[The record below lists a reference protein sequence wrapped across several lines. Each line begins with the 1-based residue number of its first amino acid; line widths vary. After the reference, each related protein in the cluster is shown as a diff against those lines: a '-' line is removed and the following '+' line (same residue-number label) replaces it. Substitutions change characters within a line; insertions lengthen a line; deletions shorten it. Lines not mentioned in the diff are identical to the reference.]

1 MGKLILISGAN
12 SSGKSRYA
20 ESIVAKTEGRRYYI
34 ATMAVCSE
42 ENERRVEKHRRQR
55 QGLGFETLECPHQV
69 GTAAVTPEG
78 VVLLEDVSNLLANN
92 LFETGQ
98 DAGAVLA
105 DIEALQARCRLLV
118 AVTISGLREEDYDG
132 ETAAYIH
139 GLNELNR
146 QLLDRSAA
154 AVVMREQQPVC
165 LKGSVYD
172 CI

>member
-20 ESIVAKTEGRRYYI
+20 ESVVAQTEGRRYYI
-34 ATMAVCSE
+34 ATMSVCSE

-55 QGLGFETLECPHQV
+55 QGLAFETLECPHQV

-78 VVLLEDVSNLLANN
+78 IVLLEDVSNLLANN
-92 LFETGQ
+92 LFETGK
-98 DAGAVLA
+98 DTAAVLA

-132 ETAAYIH
+132 ETAAYIQ
-139 GLNELNR
+139 GLNALNR
-146 QLLDRSAA
+146 QLMSRASAA
-154 AVVMREQQPVC
+154 VAMREQQPVY
-165 LKGSVYD
+165 LKGRIYD